1 MNLSITICK
10 SNFTGFLRAE
20 EEEGPAAGGEE
31 RAVPEGDESAAVAVG
46 AQGGALQGGPV
57 PQVHGGQAHPQR
69 QGQRAKGP
77 AGIQGKLRVNT
88 VTSNF
93 MTWIRLLARCG
104 WGYCQENNV

>member
-1 MNLSITICK
+1 MNATIILCK
-10 SNFTGFLRAE
+10 FYFTGVLRAE

-69 QGQRAKGP
+69 QGQRAKGV
-77 AGIQGKLRVNT
+77 AGIQGKIRNHHKISQSSASTL
-88 VTSNF
+88 TS
-93 MTWIRLLARCG
+93 
-104 WGYCQENNV
+104 